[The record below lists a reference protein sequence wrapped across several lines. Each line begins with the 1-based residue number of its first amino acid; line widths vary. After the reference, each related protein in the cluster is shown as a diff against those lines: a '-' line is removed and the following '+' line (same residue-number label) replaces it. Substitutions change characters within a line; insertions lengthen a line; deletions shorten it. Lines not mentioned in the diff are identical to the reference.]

1 MEALK
6 TDSTFDFSLYIEREL
21 RESKFVSGPK
31 TMKALE
37 EFAIKCFNMGFQAGQ
52 LPENR
57 PIDLKEISARNMGGQ
72 DAS

>member
-6 TDSTFDFSLYIEREL
+6 IDSTFDFSLYIEREL
-21 RESKFVSGPK
+21 RESKFVPGPK

-37 EFAIKCFNMGFQAGQ
+37 QFAIKCFKMGFQAGQ

-57 PIDLKEISARNMGGQ
+57 PIDLKEISARNIGGQ
-72 DAS
+72 DVS